1 MSKYNLKFLK
11 QEQYFKGGKFE
22 TLEIK
27 DMGNNNTWENIQ
39 LATSNET
46 LRFFRKNFHSKQK
59 VTTEIKNGLTVVK
72 IYSYEPYRTD
82 KRTVHLYT
90 EIANS

>member
-22 TLEIK
+22 TLEEK
-27 DMGNNNTWENIQ
+27 DMGNKSTWENIQ
-39 LATSNET
+39 LATSKET
-46 LRFFRKNFHSKQK
+46 LQFFRKTFNSKQR
-59 VTTEIKNGLTVVK
+59 VTTEIKDGLTVVK

-82 KRTVHLYT
+82 KRTVHVYT
-90 EIANS
+90 EIAE

>member
-22 TLEIK
+22 TLEEK
-27 DMGNNNTWENIQ
+27 DMGNNSTWENIQ
-39 LATSNET
+39 LATSKDT
-46 LRFFRKNFHSKQK
+46 LKFFRNIESKQR
-59 VTTEIKNGLTVVK
+59 VTTEIKDGLTVVK

-82 KRTVHLYT
+82 KRTVHVYT
-90 EIANS
+90 EIAG